1 VTDYILPAASKIT
14 PTQSSFNT
22 AVQQASENNPQRF
35 NLYSPTYASGIQMPD
50 AFEELNA
57 SKELES
63 SSTPSTSPQK
73 EKYIKTGADKDFEYY
88 MSTSGKLKAK
98 YLGKNFDPTSAQ
110 SIGLSDDGYDIVF
123 SKDNTPEWLGKD
135 TIKSKKGNKIFD
147 KFKQIE
153 RERVAKE
160 RL

>member
-1 VTDYILPAASKIT
+1 
-14 PTQSSFNT
+14 
-22 AVQQASENNPQRF
+22 
-35 NLYSPTYASGIQMPD
+35 MPD
-50 AFEELNA
+50 AFSELDA
-57 SKELES
+57 AKELET
-63 SSTPSTSPQK
+63 SSTPSTVSPQK

-98 YLGKNFDPTSAQ
+98 YLGKNFDPTSSQ
-110 SIGLSDDGYDIVF
+110 SIRLSDDGYDIVF
-123 SKDNTPEWLGKD
+123 SKDNTPDRLGKD

>member
-1 VTDYILPAASKIT
+1 MTDYILPAASKIT

-35 NLYSPTYASGIQMPD
+35 NLYSPTYASSIEMPD
-50 AFEELNA
+50 AFAELDA
-57 SKELES
+57 AKELT
-63 SSTPSTSPQK
+63 TPSTVSSQK

-98 YLGKNFDPTSAQ
+98 YLGKNFDPTSSQ
-110 SIGLSDDGYDIVF
+110 SIRLSDDGYDIVF

>member
-1 VTDYILPAASKIT
+1 
-14 PTQSSFNT
+14 
-22 AVQQASENNPQRF
+22 
-35 NLYSPTYASGIQMPD
+35 MPD
-50 AFEELNA
+50 AFEELDA
-57 SKELES
+57 GKELES
-63 SSTPSTSPQK
+63 SSTPLTVSPQK

-98 YLGKNFDPTSAQ
+98 YLGKNFDPTSSQ
-110 SIGLSDDGYDIVF
+110 SIRLSDDGYDIVF

>member
-1 VTDYILPAASKIT
+1 
-14 PTQSSFNT
+14 
-22 AVQQASENNPQRF
+22 
-35 NLYSPTYASGIQMPD
+35 MPD
-50 AFEELNA
+50 AFEELDA
-57 SKELES
+57 AKELS
-63 SSTPSTSPQK
+63 ATTTPSTAPSAK

-98 YLGKNFDPTSAQ
+98 YLGKNFDPTSSQ
-110 SIGLSDDGYDIVF
+110 SIRLSDDGYDIVF

-135 TIKSKKGNKIFD
+135 TIKSKKGNSIFD

-153 RERVAKE
+153 RERIAKE

>member
-1 VTDYILPAASKIT
+1 MTDYILPAASKIT
-14 PTQSSFNT
+14 PTQSSFNA

-35 NLYSPTYASGIQMPD
+35 NLYSPTYASSIQAPD
-50 AFEELNA
+50 AFEELDA
-57 SKELES
+57 AKELS
-63 SSTPSTSPQK
+63 ATTSTTSPVK

>member
-1 VTDYILPAASKIT
+1 
-14 PTQSSFNT
+14 
-22 AVQQASENNPQRF
+22 
-35 NLYSPTYASGIQMPD
+35 MPD
-50 AFEELNA
+50 AFEELDA
-57 SKELES
+57 GKELES
-63 SSTPSTSPQK
+63 SSTPSTSPVK

-110 SIGLSDDGYDIVF
+110 SVGLSNDGYDIVF
-123 SKDNTPEWLGKD
+123 SKENTPEWLGKN
-135 TIKSKKGNKIFD
+135 TIKSKKGNSIFD

>member
-1 VTDYILPAASKIT
+1 
-14 PTQSSFNT
+14 
-22 AVQQASENNPQRF
+22 
-35 NLYSPTYASGIQMPD
+35 MPNAFAELD
-50 AFEELNA
+50 AGEELSA
-57 SKELES
+57 TT
-63 SSTPSTSPQK
+63 TPSTTSSQK

>member
-1 VTDYILPAASKIT
+1 
-14 PTQSSFNT
+14 
-22 AVQQASENNPQRF
+22 
-35 NLYSPTYASGIQMPD
+35 MPD
-50 AFEELNA
+50 AFAELDA
-57 SKELES
+57 AKELS
-63 SSTPSTSPQK
+63 SSSTSPQSPAK

-110 SIGLSDDGYDIVF
+110 SIRLSDDGYDIVF
-123 SKDNTPEWLGKD
+123 SKDNIPSWLGKD

>member
-1 VTDYILPAASKIT
+1 MTDYILPAASKIT

-35 NLYSPTYASGIQMPD
+35 NLYSPTYASSIKMPD
-50 AFEELNA
+50 AFAELDA
-57 SKELES
+57 GKELQS
-63 SSTPSTSPQK
+63 SNSPQSPVK

-98 YLGKNFDPTSAQ
+98 YLGKNFDPTSSQ
-110 SIGLSDDGYDIVF
+110 SIRLSDDGYDIVF